1 MSDKIS
7 MIVLTAILMTGCAA
21 QPAPTSTPEPTSTPD
36 ASGVI
41 VLGEISN
48 EPSETIEAFQPLADY
63 LAANL
68 SEVGISVGEVKV
80 APDLETMAS
89 WMESGEID
97 LYFDSP
103 YPALIVST
111 ESGAEPILRRWK
123 GGVSEYHSLFFALA
137 DSGLTTLDDARGQ
150 MVAFEEVFSTS
161 GYMLPLS
168 YLVEADL
175 NPTMK
180 PDTDAA
186 VAEDQIGYV
195 FSDDDDNT
203 IQWVISGRVAV
214 GVVDNETYLEIPE
227 ETREQLTILAETEN
241 LPRHLVVA
249 SPTMDTEV
257 VAAVTDLLTGLDEA
271 EDGERVLES
280 FEETAQFDEFPQGIE
295 AALTRMRELYDLV
308 QEG

>member
-1 MSDKIS
+1 MSRKVS
-7 MIVLTAILMTGCAA
+7 LIVLATILMTGCAA
-21 QPAPTSTPEPTSTPD
+21 QPVLTPSPEPTGIPA

-41 VLGEISN
+41 VLSEISN
-48 EPSETIEAFQPLADY
+48 QPSETIEAFQPLADY

-68 SEVGISVGEVKV
+68 GDVGISIGEVKV
-80 APDLETMAS
+80 APDLETMAA
-89 WMESGEID
+89 WMESGEVD

-111 ESGAEPILRRWK
+111 ESGAQPILRRWK
-123 GGVSEYHSLFFALA
+123 GGVSEYHSVFFALE
-137 DSGLTTLDDARGQ
+137 DSGLRALEDAQGQ
-150 MVAFEEVFSTS
+150 MVAFEEVYSTS

-168 YLVEADL
+168 YLVEAGL
-175 NPTMK
+175 NPAMK

-186 VAEDQIGYV
+186 VGEDEIGYV

-214 GVVDNETYLEIPE
+214 GVVDNETYMEIPE

-249 SPTMDTEV
+249 SPAMDAEV

-271 EDGERVLES
+271 EDGASVLES
-280 FEETAQFDEFPQGIE
+280 FEETAQFDEFPQGIA